1 MEGGKVG
8 WGPRMAT
15 LNFHVQMIRLQ
26 VRYRPYHEPRVPRK
40 WEVGDEMDSE
50 YTVVVN
56 PKILMLDQAEQ

>member
-1 MEGGKVG
+1 
-8 WGPRMAT
+8 MAT